1 MQESTLNT
9 DERLYKI
16 DETFLRMD
24 KLILFFISVLRGL
37 EEITL
42 DSTQWKEW
50 LTRNLSANVVF
61 AKVTIEGEF

>member
-24 KLILFFISVLRGL
+24 KLILFFIPVSRGL

>member
-24 KLILFFISVLRGL
+24 KLILFFISVSRGL

-42 DSTQWKEW
+42 DSTQWKE
-50 LTRNLSANVVF
+50 
-61 AKVTIEGEF
+61 